1 MNDTKHGGED
11 GFYLRL
17 TSTGTLEYCT
27 YFGGDSFDQVQSLVM
42 DSSSNL
48 YITGLTSSSNFPTTE
63 GALNTT
69 HNGGLD
75 CFVLKISSLSVVIQY
90 STFIGGSNIDE
101 GIDIAVDEL
110 GYCYIVG
117 NSNSDDF
124 PTTLG
129 AYDTTYGGW
138 MDVFIS
144 KLSIDG
150 STLLYSTYLG
160 GSIDDEV
167 YALVLDDDNNA
178 YVTGYTGSSNFPV
191 SIGAYDTVISGS
203 VDVFV
208 SKISTDGSSLSYST
222 FIGGSTN
229 DYINDIDLDE
239 KRMLILLDG
248 LFQMISLSQMMQNIN
263 LFWEKQM
270 HLQLNYQQMVLH
282 SLIQLI

>member
-1 MNDTKHGGED
+1 SGAMNKTKHGYED
-11 GFYLRL
+11 GFYLKL
-17 TSTGTLEYCT
+17 SSTGTLDYCT
-27 YFGGDSFDQVQSLVM
+27 YFGGDGSDRAHSVVM

-48 YITGLTSSSNFPTTE
+48 YITGLTSSSSFPTTE

-69 HNGGLD
+69 YNGVSD
-75 CFVLKISSLSVVIQY
+75 CFVLKISSLSVAIQF

-117 NSNSDDF
+117 KSNSDDF

-129 AYDTTYGGW
+129 AYSTTYSGW

-160 GSIDDEV
+160 GNDDDV
-167 YALVLDDDNNA
+167 VFALVLDDDNNA
-178 YVTGYTGSSNFPV
+178 YVTGYTRSDDFPV
-191 SIGAYDTVISGS
+191 SIGVYATAISGS
-203 VDVFV
+203 EDGFV

-229 DYINDIDLDE
+229 DEINGIDLDE
-239 KRMLILLDG
+239 
-248 LFQMISLSQMMQNIN
+248 
-263 LFWEKQM
+263 EKNAY
-270 HLQLNYQQMVLH
+270 LTGRT
-282 SLIQLI
+282 